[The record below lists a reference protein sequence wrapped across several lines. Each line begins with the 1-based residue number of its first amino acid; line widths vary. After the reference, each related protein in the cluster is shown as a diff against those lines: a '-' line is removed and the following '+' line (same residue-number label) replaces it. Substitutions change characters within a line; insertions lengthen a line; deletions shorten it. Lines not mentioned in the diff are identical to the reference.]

1 MVAFLRNQSRRQ
13 GQAVVAFL
21 RSQSRPLS
29 AAAFYLVLM
38 LIFLALNPLVFLNP
52 RVYAAV
58 FESLPVTI
66 FLAVPLVFVIASGEI
81 DLSFPSVVGLGAW
94 AFALAVHSGWNY
106 FLAFLAALVV
116 GALAGL
122 ANGLLVTR
130 VGLSSLVAT
139 LGMNFLLRGFIMLE
153 TQGNRIP
160 VNELD
165 GSLLHRLLSGEIG
178 GFPVQMLWALAFVGF
193 GWLLFSRHRFGAQL
207 CCAGDN
213 QGSAREMGIRVG
225 RVKAFAYVYLGLCAG
240 LAGVFSCLLNFT
252 FWPSTGDGY
261 MLSTL
266 AAVFIGGTPVWG
278 GVGTVVGAAIGAF
291 TVGFIATGIV
301 AAGLTGFYVQFFYGL
316 VIILAIVGH
325 LFNQARYQ

>member
-1 MVAFLRNQSRRQ
+1 MALFLRRH
-13 GQAVVAFL
+13 
-21 RSQSRPLS
+21 SRPLS
-29 AAAFYLVLM
+29 AAGFYILLM
-38 LIFLALNPLVFLNP
+38 LVFLVLSPRVFTNV

-94 AFALAVHSGWNY
+94 AFALAAHSGWNP
-106 FLAFLAALVV
+106 FMALLAAIVV
-116 GALAGL
+116 GAVAGL
-122 ANGLLVTR
+122 GNGLLVTR
-130 VGLSSLVAT
+130 VGLSSLVST
-139 LGMNFLLRGFIMLE
+139 LGMNFLIRGLIMLE
-153 TQGNRIP
+153 TQGNHIP
-160 VNELD
+160 VNQLE
-165 GSLLHRLLSGEIG
+165 GTLLYNLLSGEIR
-178 GFPVQMLWALAFVGF
+178 GFPVQMLWALAFAGL
-193 GWLLFSRHRFGAQL
+193 GWLLFSRHKFGTQIR
-207 CCAGDN
+207 CIGDN
-213 QGSAREMGIRVG
+213 QESAREMGIRVG
-225 RVKAFAYVYLGLCAG
+225 RVKNLAFVYMGAAAG

-278 GVGTVVGAAIGAF
+278 GVGTVLGAVIGAF

-325 LFNQARYQ
+325 RFGQRRYQ